1 MPEGAHYKT
10 NNKPLPLPSLSV
22 LLPISPVPYM
32 KKTVRQVSANGP
44 NLSLL
49 SHKQIVMACVSG
61 HAGEFAYQ
69 SIYLVKVHLHCCQ
82 NILVFVFLVAV
93 LVISYNYNLYHST
106 HASICKNDDWYWLIT
121 SSFLY
126 PTKVVYKNHPSF
138 NPLVPIRSPWWDF
151 FWLRFGFAY
160 YFSKGARTQTTGR
173 QWLGGSEV

>member
-22 LLPISPVPYM
+22 LLPISPAPYM

-49 SHKQIVMACVSG
+49 CHKQIVTAYVSG

-69 SIYLVKVHLHCCQ
+69 SIYLVKVHFHCCQ

-93 LVISYNYNLYHST
+93 LIISYNYNLYHST
-106 HASICKNDDWYWLIT
+106 HASIL
-121 SSFLY
+121 
-126 PTKVVYKNHPSF
+126 
-138 NPLVPIRSPWWDF
+138 
-151 FWLRFGFAY
+151 
-160 YFSKGARTQTTGR
+160 Q
-173 QWLGGSEV
+173 E